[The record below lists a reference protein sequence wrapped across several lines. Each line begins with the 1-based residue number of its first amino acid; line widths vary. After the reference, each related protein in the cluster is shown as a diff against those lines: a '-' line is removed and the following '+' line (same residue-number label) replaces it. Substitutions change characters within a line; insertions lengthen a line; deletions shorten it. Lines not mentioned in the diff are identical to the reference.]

1 MQKLIILARPII
13 RGLDFLSPLLD
24 LAIRVWVANV
34 FWKSGMTKIASWD
47 STVALF
53 TYEYHVPLLS
63 PEIAAFLGTGVE
75 LTMPV
80 LLVLGLGARFSA
92 AVLFVLNV
100 VAVISYPDLN
110 EIGLKDHYYWGLL
123 LTPAPLAPVSLSSAK
138 SLDGLIDRFK
148 LRWSQARQGIGG
160 TPG

>member
-1 MQKLIILARPII
+1 MQKLVALVRPVI

-53 TYEYHVPLLS
+53 THEYHVPWVS
-63 PEIAAFLGTGVE
+63 PEIAAFLATGVE
-75 LTMPV
+75 VTMPV

-92 AVLFVLNV
+92 AVLFVLNI

-123 LTPAPLAPVSLSSAK
+123 LLIPLLHGPGKLSV
-138 SLDGLIDRFK
+138 DHW
-148 LRWSQARQGIGG
+148 LRKKYMAQPKRYF
-160 TPG
+160 

>member
-123 LTPAPLAPVSLSSAK
+123 L
-138 SLDGLIDRFK
+138 LITLLHGPGKFSVDHW
-148 LRWSQARQGIGG
+148 LRKKYMAEPRK
-160 TPG
+160 

>member
-123 LTPAPLAPVSLSSAK
+123 LLITLLHGPGKLSV
-138 SLDGLIDRFK
+138 DHW
-148 LRWSQARQGIGG
+148 LRKKYMAEPRK
-160 TPG
+160 